1 MAWAIVASAG
11 VTIPAVRALALVG
24 LLGYAWA
31 ANAAEVVQVRPWELH
46 SSFWVSLHQT
56 LIADAMRATPR
67 PLPELSPE
75 EQGAW
80 NEAVGVYRTAG
91 GRGDMTFARPMII
104 TSDALTQVAD
114 DAVEPLVDAPL
125 KDALNRAAPV
135 YRRHWWTADDQVN
148 RFFIGYA
155 AALLRDAGERL
166 VREHEKV
173 YRTPWP
179 ERVRVFIAPH
189 GGPLGAYTMV
199 GLSGGV
205 ITTMSSRDSGYQG
218 MRALEM
224 LLHESS
230 HAVVS
235 PSQGTVGTAIVTAAK
250 QRNVEAPRDLWH
262 AILFA
267 TSGELTRRLLT
278 ERGTANYVP
287 YSEDLFTRVWSKY
300 REPVEKHWFTYLNG
314 QGTLE
319 TAIDNVVAAI
329 PR

>member
-1 MAWAIVASAG
+1 VG
-11 VTIPAVRALALVG
+11 V
-24 LLGYAWA
+24 LGYAWS

-67 PLPELSPE
+67 ALPTLSPE
-75 EQGAW
+75 ELTAW
-80 NEAVGVYRTAG
+80 NEAVGAYRTAG
-91 GRGDMTFARPMII
+91 GRGDMTFARPMAI

-114 DAVEPLVDAPL
+114 DAVEAPLDAPL
-125 KDALNRAAPV
+125 KDALLRAAPV
-135 YRRHWWTADDQVN
+135 YRRYWWTADDQAN
-148 RFFIGYA
+148 RFFIAYA
-155 AALLRDAGERL
+155 AAMLRDAGGAL
-166 VREHEKV
+166 VRAHEAA

-179 ERVRVFIAPH
+179 ERVRVYIAPH
-189 GGPLGAYTMV
+189 AGPFGAYTMI

-235 PSQGTVGTAIVTAAK
+235 PNQGTVGTAIVTAAK
-250 QRNVEAPRDLWH
+250 QRGVEPPRDLWH

-267 TSGELTRRLLT
+267 TSGELTRRVLA
-278 ERGTANYVP
+278 ERGTASYIP

-300 REPVEKHWFTYLNG
+300 REPVEKHWFAYLNG
-314 QGTLE
+314 QQGTLE
-319 TAIDNVVAAI
+319 AAIDNIVAAI
-329 PR
+329 SR

>member
-1 MAWAIVASAG
+1 
-11 VTIPAVRALALVG
+11 VRALALVG
-24 LLGYAWA
+24 LLGYAWS

-56 LIADAMRATPR
+56 LIADAMRAAPR
-67 PLPELSPE
+67 ALPTLSPDE
-75 EQGAW
+75 LTAW
-80 NEAVGVYRTAG
+80 NEAVGAYRTAG
-91 GRGDMTFARPMII
+91 GRGDMTFARPMLI

-114 DAVEPLVDAPL
+114 DAVEAPLDAPL
-125 KDALNRAAPV
+125 KDALLRAAPV
-135 YRRHWWTADDQVN
+135 YRRYWWTADDQAN
-148 RFFIGYA
+148 RFFIAYA
-155 AALLRDAGERL
+155 AAMLRDAGGAL
-166 VREHEKV
+166 VRAHEAA

-179 ERVRVFIAPH
+179 ERVRVYIAPH
-189 GGPLGAYTMV
+189 GGPLGAYTMI

-235 PSQGTVGTAIVTAAK
+235 PNQGTVGTAIVTAAK
-250 QRNVEAPRDLWH
+250 QRGVEPPRDLWH

-267 TSGELTRRLLT
+267 TSGELTRRVLA

-300 REPVEKHWFTYLNG
+300 REPVEKHWFAYLNG
-314 QGTLE
+314 QQGTLE
-319 TAIDNVVAAI
+319 TAIDNIVAAI

>member
-1 MAWAIVASAG
+1 M
-11 VTIPAVRALALVG
+11 RELALAA

-67 PLPELSPE
+67 ALPALSSE
-75 EQGAW
+75 EQAAW
-80 NEAVGVYRTAG
+80 NEAVSAYRTAG
-91 GRGDMTFARPMII
+91 GRGDMTFAKPMLI

-114 DAVEPLVDAPL
+114 DAVEPLLDAPL

-135 YRRHWWTADDQVN
+135 YRRHWWSADDQAN

-155 AALLRDAGERL
+155 AAMLRDAGEAL
-166 VREHEKV
+166 VRAHEAA
-173 YRTPWP
+173 YRTAWP
-179 ERVRVFIAPH
+179 ERIRVYITPH
-189 GGPLGAYTMV
+189 AGPFGGYTMI
-199 GLSGGV
+199 GLAGGV

-224 LLHESS
+224 LLHESA

-235 PSQGTVGTAIVTAAK
+235 PGQGTVGAAIVAAAK
-250 QRNVEAPRDLWH
+250 QRGVDPPRDLWH

-267 TSGELTRRLLT
+267 TSSELTRRVLA
-278 ERGTANYVP
+278 ERGVANYVP
-287 YSEDLFTRVWSKY
+287 SSEDLFTRAWPKY
-300 REPVEKHWFTYLNG
+300 REPVEKHWIAYLKG

-319 TAIDNVVAAI
+319 TAIDNIVAAI